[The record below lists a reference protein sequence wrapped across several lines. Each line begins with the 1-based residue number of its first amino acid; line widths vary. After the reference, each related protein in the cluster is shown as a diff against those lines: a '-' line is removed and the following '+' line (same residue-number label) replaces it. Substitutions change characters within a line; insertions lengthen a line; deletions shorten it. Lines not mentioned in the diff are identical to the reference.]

1 MMYMDSFTD
10 PIFSFSLFF
19 LSSTVEV
26 VLFLFIWGHPRSVG
40 LPADQCQ
47 LESFL
52 PSCVSFVEAVT
63 PIAPSLWPYTPLLL
77 SDPCF
82 TFTPQSIFCFIRSM
96 PV

>member
-1 MMYMDSFTD
+1 MDSLTD
-10 PIFSFSLFF
+10 PIFSFCLFF
-19 LSSTVEV
+19 LSTTVEV

-40 LPADQCQ
+40 LPADQCR